1 MFALIQ
7 RNIKIYFSNIPGVIM
22 SCFGALISFF
32 IYIGFLQKNL
42 ENSWPNFSSAK
53 QMLDLWMIAGIVS
66 IAGITTSFQ
75 ALGQLVKDRETRTAD
90 DMRLT
95 DISFSRQNLAYVLS
109 SSVVSFLMQVI
120 TFAVMNIYFS
130 AVNKINISIESCLL
144 ALIFMALG
152 ALGATLLNEIIVLFI
167 HSSTTF
173 SRLSAVVGAIAGF
186 AVATYLPYGTLSS
199 TAQTLVKLVPSSYE
213 GSALRSLFLNEL
225 SKSQMPASVRSQ
237 MINYLGIY
245 FKIND
250 YQLTRWDTAYVMV
263 GMIAILIVI
272 ITFSSLAAGKR
283 KMQIEG

>member
-66 IAGITTSFQ
+66 IASITTSFQ

-152 ALGATLLNEIIVLFI
+152 LRQEKMYILHSLSMRGEI
-167 HSSTTF
+167 
-173 SRLSAVVGAIAGF
+173 
-186 AVATYLPYGTLSS
+186 
-199 TAQTLVKLVPSSYE
+199 
-213 GSALRSLFLNEL
+213 
-225 SKSQMPASVRSQ
+225 
-237 MINYLGIY
+237 
-245 FKIND
+245 
-250 YQLTRWDTAYVMV
+250 
-263 GMIAILIVI
+263 
-272 ITFSSLAAGKR
+272 
-283 KMQIEG
+283 MQYCMG